1 MSDSASAPAKHKRA
15 PWWTHE
21 LRVPCATLLGVQ
33 LAGLLLFPFVEGS
46 SLDVFLIGVFGIL
59 VLIVTIAIVHRTP
72 GSVWVSLVIALPLI
86 VLKIVQASTKNPAL
100 IPWSAGFESL
110 FYFYAAVSLIRYMLG
125 DRRATT
131 DELFGAGATFTLLA
145 WGYTYL
151 FTLCQALQPG
161 CFSAAVNGGEPRSW
175 IELTYFSFV
184 LLSSTGIGD
193 IMPLTPHARALAA
206 LEMFTGV
213 MYFALIVSRLVGMTL
228 MKRSD

>member
-1 MSDSASAPAKHKRA
+1 MIDIATAPAPKRA
-15 PWWTHE
+15 HWWTHE
-21 LRVPCATLLGVQ
+21 LRIPCATLLGVQ

-46 SLDVFLIGVFGIL
+46 SLDVFLIGLFGIL
-59 VLIVTIAIVHRTP
+59 VLIVTIAIVHRTR
-72 GSVWVSLVIALPLI
+72 GSVWVSLIIALPVI
-86 VLKIVQASTKNPAL
+86 ILKIVQVSTKNPAL
-100 IPWSAGFESL
+100 IPWSAGLESL
-110 FYFYAAVSLIRYMLG
+110 FYFYAAVSLIRYILG

-151 FTLCQALQPG
+151 FTVCQALQPG
-161 CFSAAVNGGEPRSW
+161 CFSAAVNVGEPRSW

-213 MYFALIVSRLVGMTL
+213 MYFALIVSRLVGMTVV
-228 MKRSD
+228 KRD

>member
-1 MSDSASAPAKHKRA
+1 MTDSAIPAKRPRA
-15 PWWTHE
+15 PWWTRE
-21 LRVPCATLLGVQ
+21 LRVPCATLLVVQ
-33 LAGLLLFPFVEGS
+33 LAGLVLFPFVEGS
-46 SLDVFLIGVFGIL
+46 SLDVFLIGLFGIL
-59 VLIVTIAIVHRTP
+59 VLIVTIAIVHRTS
-72 GSVWVSLVIALPLI
+72 GSVWVSLVIALPMI

-145 WGYTYL
+145 WGYAYL

-175 IELTYFSFV
+175 LELTYFSFV

-213 MYFALIVSRLVGMTL
+213 MYFALIVSRLVGMTVV
-228 MKRSD
+228 KRSD

>member
-1 MSDSASAPAKHKRA
+1 MTNSATATAKHKRD
-15 PWWTHE
+15 PWWSRE
-21 LRVPCATLLGVQ
+21 LRVPCATLLAVQ

-46 SLDVFLIGVFGIL
+46 SIDVFLIGLFGIL

-72 GSVWVSLVIALPLI
+72 GSVRVSLVIALPVI

-145 WGYTYL
+145 WAYTYL

-228 MKRSD
+228 VKRSD

>member
-1 MSDSASAPAKHKRA
+1 MTDDTTATPKNKRA
-15 PWWTHE
+15 AWWTHE

-46 SLDVFLIGVFGIL
+46 SFDVFLIGLFGIL

-72 GSVWVSLVIALPLI
+72 GSVWVSVVIALPVI
-86 VLKIVQASTKNPAL
+86 VLRIAQVSTKNPAL
-100 IPWSAGFESL
+100 IPWSAGLESL
-110 FYFYAAVSLIRYMLG
+110 FYFYAAVSLIRYMLR

-151 FTLCQALQPG
+151 FTVCQALQPG
-161 CFSAAVNGGEPRSW
+161 CLSAAVNAGEPRSW

-213 MYFALIVSRLVGMTL
+213 MYFALIVSRLVGMTVV
-228 MKRSD
+228 RRD

>member
-1 MSDSASAPAKHKRA
+1 MTDSATAPARHKRA
-15 PWWTHE
+15 RWWTRE
-21 LRVPCATLLGVQ
+21 LRVPCATLLAVQ
-33 LAGLLLFPFVEGS
+33 LAGLVLFPFVEGS
-46 SLDVFLIGVFGIL
+46 SLDVFLIGLFGIL

-72 GSVWVSLVIALPLI
+72 GSVWVGLIIALPVIILRI
-86 VLKIVQASTKNPAL
+86 AQVSTKNPAL
-100 IPWSAGFESL
+100 IPWSAGLESL

-151 FTLCQALQPG
+151 FTVCQALQPG
-161 CFSAAVNGGEPRSW
+161 CFSAAINGGEPRSW
-175 IELTYFSFV
+175 LDLTYFSFV

-193 IMPLTPHARALAA
+193 IVPLTPHARALAA

-213 MYFALIVSRLVGMTL
+213 MYFALIVSRLVGMTVV
-228 MKRSD
+228 KRSD

>member
-1 MSDSASAPAKHKRA
+1 MP
-15 PWWTHE
+15 E
-21 LRVPCATLLGVQ
+21 LRVPCATLLVVQ
-33 LAGLLLFPFVEGS
+33 LAGFLLYPFVEGS
-46 SLDVFLIGVFGIL
+46 QVDVLLIGAFGIL
-59 VLIVTIAIVHRTP
+59 VLIATIAIVHRTA
-72 GSVWVSLVIALPLI
+72 GSAWISLLIALPVIGLNI
-86 VLKIVQASTKNPAL
+86 AKVLTKNPAL

-145 WGYTYL
+145 WGYAYL
-151 FTLCQALQPG
+151 FALCQALQPG
-161 CFSAAVNGGEPRSW
+161 CFSAAVNSGAPRSW
-175 IELTYFSFV
+175 IELMYLSFV

-213 MYFALIVSRLVGMTL
+213 MYFALIVSRLVGLTIV
-228 MKRSD
+228 RRD

>member
-1 MSDSASAPAKHKRA
+1 MTDSATAPAKRKRA
-15 PWWTHE
+15 RWWTHE
-21 LRVPCATLLGVQ
+21 LRVPCATLLAVQ
-33 LAGLLLFPFVEGS
+33 LAGLVLFPFVEGS
-46 SLDVFLIGVFGIL
+46 PLDVFLIGLFGTL

-72 GSVWVSLVIALPLI
+72 GSIWVSLVIALPAI

-100 IPWSAGFESL
+100 IPWSAGLESL

-161 CFSAAVNGGEPRSW
+161 CFSAAVNGGEPRNW
-175 IELTYFSFV
+175 LDLTYFSFV

-213 MYFALIVSRLVGMTL
+213 MYFALIVSRLVGMTVA
-228 MKRSD
+228 KRD